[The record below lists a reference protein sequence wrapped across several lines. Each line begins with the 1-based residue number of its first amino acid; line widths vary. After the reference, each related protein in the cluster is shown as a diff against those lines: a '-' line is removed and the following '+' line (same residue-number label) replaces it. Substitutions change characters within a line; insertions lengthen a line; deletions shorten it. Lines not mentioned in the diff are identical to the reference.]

1 MAGGA
6 FVSEGGSGGR
16 DYEGGVTVFVVI
28 TCMVAAM
35 GGLLFGYDL
44 GISGGVTSMD
54 EFLSKFFPQ
63 LEKQRVKAK
72 HETAYCK
79 FDDQKL
85 QLFTSSLY
93 LAALVASFVASVV
106 TRKYGRKVSMFTGG
120 LAFLT
125 GALINAFAINVTML
139 IIGRLLLGVGVGFA
153 NQSTPVYLSEM
164 APAKIRGALNI
175 CFQVAITSGILVANL
190 INYGTSNMAK
200 NGWRIS
206 LGLAA
211 VPAILMVIGS
221 FFLPDTPNSM
231 LERGK
236 YEEAKQM
243 LKKVRG
249 TENVDHEFQDI
260 RDACEAAKKVEH
272 PWKNIRQIKYRPA
285 LVFCSAIPF
294 FQQITGINVI
304 MFYAPVLFKTLGFG
318 DDAALMSA
326 VITGV
331 VNVLATFVSLYSV
344 DRFGR
349 RFLFLEGG
357 IQMFICL
364 KFGTTGTGTLTP
376 ATADWI
382 LVFICVYV
390 AGFAWS
396 WGPLGWL
403 VPSMVAIM
411 TIFIYFLFPETR
423 GVPIEEMGRV
433 WKQHWFWKNYIPD
446 DAVIGGNDEN

>member
-1 MAGGA
+1 MKSDSIDTDLKACWALPKFEGVSEARVESPIKSQDHKVNLIFKLSNNIPSFLLSTKAKQKMAGGA

-106 TRKYGRKVSMFTGG
+106 TRKYGRKVSM
-120 LAFLT
+120 
-125 GALINAFAINVTML
+125 LILNNNCFS
-139 IIGRLLLGVGVGFA
+139 F
-153 NQSTPVYLSEM
+153 QSTPVYLSEM

-200 NGWRIS
+200 NGWRVS

-249 TENVDHEFQDI
+249 TENVDHEF
-260 RDACEAAKKVEH
+260 
-272 PWKNIRQIKYRPA
+272 
-285 LVFCSAIPF
+285 
-294 FQQITGINVI
+294 
-304 MFYAPVLFKTLGFG
+304 
-318 DDAALMSA
+318 
-326 VITGV
+326 
-331 VNVLATFVSLYSV
+331 
-344 DRFGR
+344 
-349 RFLFLEGG
+349 
-357 IQMFICL
+357 
-364 KFGTTGTGTLTP
+364 
-376 ATADWI
+376 
-382 LVFICVYV
+382 
-390 AGFAWS
+390 
-396 WGPLGWL
+396 
-403 VPSMVAIM
+403 
-411 TIFIYFLFPETR
+411 
-423 GVPIEEMGRV
+423 
-433 WKQHWFWKNYIPD
+433 
-446 DAVIGGNDEN
+446 

>member
-1 MAGGA
+1 
-6 FVSEGGSGGR
+6 
-16 DYEGGVTVFVVI
+16 
-28 TCMVAAM
+28 
-35 GGLLFGYDL
+35 
-44 GISGGVTSMD
+44 
-54 EFLSKFFPQ
+54 
-63 LEKQRVKAK
+63 
-72 HETAYCK
+72 
-79 FDDQKL
+79 
-85 QLFTSSLY
+85 
-93 LAALVASFVASVV
+93 
-106 TRKYGRKVSMFTGG
+106 
-120 LAFLT
+120 
-125 GALINAFAINVTML
+125 
-139 IIGRLLLGVGVGFA
+139 
-153 NQSTPVYLSEM
+153 M

-200 NGWRIS
+200 HGWRVS

-231 LERGK
+231 LERGR

-249 TENVDHEFQDI
+249 TDNVDHEFQDI

-272 PWKNIRQIKYRPA
+272 PWKNIMQSKYRPA

-357 IQMFICL
+357 IQMFICQVQ
-364 KFGTTGTGTLTP
+364 
-376 ATADWI
+376 I
-382 LVFICVYV
+382 
-390 AGFAWS
+390 S
-396 WGPLGWL
+396 
-403 VPSMVAIM
+403 
-411 TIFIYFLFPETR
+411 FP
-423 GVPIEEMGRV
+423 
-433 WKQHWFWKNYIPD
+433 
-446 DAVIGGNDEN
+446 

>member
-1 MAGGA
+1 MKIYYTIHVIQPLIIVSLYYLFKGSDHKVNPIFKSSHNIPPFLPSTKAKTKMAGGA

-153 NQSTPVYLSEM
+153 NQ
-164 APAKIRGALNI
+164 
-175 CFQVAITSGILVANL
+175 
-190 INYGTSNMAK
+190 
-200 NGWRIS
+200 
-206 LGLAA
+206 
-211 VPAILMVIGS
+211 
-221 FFLPDTPNSM
+221 
-231 LERGK
+231 
-236 YEEAKQM
+236 
-243 LKKVRG
+243 VR
-249 TENVDHEFQDI
+249 
-260 RDACEAAKKVEH
+260 
-272 PWKNIRQIKYRPA
+272 
-285 LVFCSAIPF
+285 S
-294 FQQITGINVI
+294 
-304 MFYAPVLFKTLGFG
+304 
-318 DDAALMSA
+318 
-326 VITGV
+326 
-331 VNVLATFVSLYSV
+331 
-344 DRFGR
+344 
-349 RFLFLEGG
+349 
-357 IQMFICL
+357 
-364 KFGTTGTGTLTP
+364 
-376 ATADWI
+376 
-382 LVFICVYV
+382 
-390 AGFAWS
+390 
-396 WGPLGWL
+396 
-403 VPSMVAIM
+403 
-411 TIFIYFLFPETR
+411 
-423 GVPIEEMGRV
+423 
-433 WKQHWFWKNYIPD
+433 
-446 DAVIGGNDEN
+446 